1 MKELLD
7 LQQSPTCGLETLR
20 SVDVGVSPRCF
31 HQYVTKQSVS
41 QIQGLCYQA
50 GLDRCVSSETVSV
63 LKVSESMCVLR
74 DSVCPYSQCVSS
86 KSVRQCLS
94 SESVCVLRDRET
106 VCVLRDSMCPQRQCV
121 SFSVSPETVCVL
133 QRQ

>member
-1 MKELLD
+1 MLESVHAAFISMLLNTVSITD
-7 LQQSPTCGLETLR
+7 PGSVLPSRIRQILSLR
-20 SVDVGVSPRCF
+20 
-31 HQYVTKQSVS
+31 Q
-41 QIQGLCYQA
+41 
-50 GLDRCVSSETVSV
+50 CVSSETVSV

-106 VCVLRDSMCPQRQCV
+106 VCVLRECV
-121 SFSVSPETVCVL
+121 SL
-133 QRQ
+133 